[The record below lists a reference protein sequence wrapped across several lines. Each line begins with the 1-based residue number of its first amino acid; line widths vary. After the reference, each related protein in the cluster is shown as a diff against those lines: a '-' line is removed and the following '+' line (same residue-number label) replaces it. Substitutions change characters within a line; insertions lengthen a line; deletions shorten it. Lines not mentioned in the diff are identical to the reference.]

1 MGNSLMAGS
10 RKNFGYYAS
19 RGVSYLVFITWTLVT
34 LFPLIWMLYSSFKS
48 NNQII
53 TRFFDLPTVML
64 WENYSI
70 AWDQAHLG
78 QLFVNSLIYS
88 TVSTFFIVMFSMMAA
103 YAFAKMD
110 FPKISNALYAVIG
123 LGLLISVQAILIPLF
138 IMLAAM
144 GLKDSHVG
152 IIMTYV
158 ALGLPMAIY
167 LATEFVRGIPDSL
180 IESAYIDGASNFR
193 MFKSIVLPMTTPVIV
208 TISIITVL
216 GIWNEFLLVFVLTS
230 SDATRS
236 LPVGVMSFAGAFSQQ
251 YGRQLA
257 AMVVA
262 VAPVMVVY
270 FIFNKRL
277 TQGVVAG
284 AVKG

>member
-1 MGNSLMAGS
+1 MSSVATLGKRGL
-10 RKNFGYYAS
+10 GYYSS
-19 RGVSYLVFITWTLVT
+19 RTLSYIVLVTWTLIT
-34 LFPLIWMLYSSFKS
+34 LFPLIWMFYSSFKT

-53 TRFFDLPTVML
+53 TQFFNLPTVLMFD
-64 WENYSI
+64 NYSE
-70 AWDQAHLG
+70 AWDKANLG
-78 QLFVNSLIYS
+78 QLFMNSVFYS
-88 TVSTFFIVMFSMMAA
+88 TVSTFFVVMFSMMAA

-110 FPKISNALYAVIG
+110 FKRVTGVVYSLIG

-138 IMLAAM
+138 IMLTQI
-144 GLKDSHVG
+144 GLSNSHFG
-152 IIMTYV
+152 IVLTYI

-167 LATEFVRGIPDSL
+167 LGTEFVRGIPDSL
-180 IESAYIDGASNFR
+180 IESAFIDGASNFR
-193 MFKSIVLPMTTPVIV
+193 MFLSIILPMTIPVIV

-236 LPVGVMSFAGAFSQQ
+236 LPVGVYSFTSQTSTQ

-257 AMVVA
+257 AMTIA
-262 VAPVMVVY
+262 VAPVIILY